1 MEAVTLKT
9 MITQSKRLQKLVDCA
24 LAIAKYRAKLQ
35 ALTEE
40 IDQILADVGA
50 AEEQGSDFAKQL

>member
-9 MITQSKRLQKLVDCA
+9 MITQSKKLQKLVDCS

-50 AEEQGSDFAKQL
+50 AEEQGSDFTKQL